1 MTNNEQS
8 NRDRLKDKGKLTERP
23 FESNIPI
30 FGPLIVRF
38 RSLWNGV
45 AAKWFVRPLIQQ
57 QTEFNMLTVQW
68 MDDFESQIYKQVIDQ
83 DREQTH
89 LMHETAALEVNLTH
103 LNRFL
108 QSIDERLAYLEQ
120 LNEELEEE

>member
-1 MTNNEQS
+1 MTNKEQG
-8 NRDRLKDKGKLTERP
+8 NRYWLKEKGKLIERP
-23 FESNIPI
+23 FESNTPV

-38 RSLWNGV
+38 RSLWNSV

-57 QTEFNMLTVQW
+57 QTEFNILSLQW
-68 MDDFESQIYKQVIDQ
+68 MDDFESQIYNQVIDQ

-89 LMHETAALEVNLTH
+89 LMHDTAALEVNLTH
-103 LNRFL
+103 LNRIL